1 MHLIAL
7 GVVSVRDYIIDYII
21 VAPCLIVGSLH
32 GRQFGKKHRF
42 RTPSLTKPKDSVNY
56 L

>member
-1 MHLIAL
+1 MHLIAQ
-7 GVVSVRDYIIDYII
+7 GVVTVRDYII

-42 RTPSLTKPKDSVNY
+42 RTPSLTMPKDSVNY